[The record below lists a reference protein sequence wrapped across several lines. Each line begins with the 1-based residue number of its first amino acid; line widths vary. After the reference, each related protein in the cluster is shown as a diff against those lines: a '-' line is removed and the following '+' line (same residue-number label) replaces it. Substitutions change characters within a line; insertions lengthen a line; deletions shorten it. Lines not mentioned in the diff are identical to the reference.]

1 MRQKGEQVDLLVGS
15 EQKARM
21 GLMILIQVR
30 GEEGPEIG
38 CHRLVLAAVS
48 PYFRAM
54 FRAQVTLFSLHHH
67 SLHRHPL
74 HRPHADDDEGSGW
87 RGEGAGGGRGG
98 TCHNCQCLL
107 HRSVSPSLLHRSES
121 YSLLKTQVRIIF
133 IVVIIT
139 IVIIVTIVTIPSI
152 VTIVKP

>member
-1 MRQKGEQVDLLVGS
+1 MTSRKAFLCLDEMRQKGEQVDLLVGS

-54 FRAQVTLFSLHHH
+54 FRAQVTLFISIL
-67 SLHRHPL
+67 
-74 HRPHADDDEGSGW
+74 
-87 RGEGAGGGRGG
+87 
-98 TCHNCQCLL
+98 
-107 HRSVSPSLLHRSES
+107 
-121 YSLLKTQVRIIF
+121 F
-133 IVVIIT
+133 IVILFTVLTLMMMKEVGGEVRVLGVEGEALAT
-139 IVIIVTIVTIPSI
+139 IVDACYTGQNHLHCYTGQNHI
-152 VTIVKP
+152 